1 MKRLTA
7 ILMGVCVLI
16 SCQGVVRAAD
26 STTGSD
32 SQSVISTTVPDEH
45 KVEIVGDHAYVV
57 FGEETEEDEE
67 GIEREADEEKIYPVK
82 RFSEP
87 QFQICA
93 EDGWK
98 VTKVLLNGSDVTD
111 QVKEGVITLPSVY
124 EDQILTLETEEIKS
138 DDEEPGI
145 EKPKPGTTGTD
156 QKGSGQ
162 KGTTSKDQKKGFDKV
177 KEVLSAKT
185 GDMEQP
191 LRYVLVLLFG
201 SGLIGI
207 ILMRRKISRRK

>member
-7 ILMGVCVLI
+7 ILMGVCVLL
-16 SCQGVVRAAD
+16 SCQGVARAAD
-26 STTGSD
+26 STAGSD

-57 FGEETEEDEE
+57 FGEETEEEEE
-67 GIEREADEEKIYPVK
+67 GNEREAGEEKIYPVK

-98 VTKVLLNGSDVTD
+98 VTKVLLNGNDVTD

-138 DDEEPGI
+138 ADEKPGI
-145 EKPKPGTTGTD
+145 EKPKPGTSGTD
-156 QKGSGQ
+156 Q
-162 KGTTSKDQKKGFDKV
+162 KGTTSKDQKKGFEKV
-177 KEVLSAKT
+177 KDVLSAKT
-185 GDMEQP
+185 GDMGQP
-191 LRYVLVLLFG
+191 IKYVVLLLFG

-207 ILMRRKISRRK
+207 VLMRRKIFGRK

>member
-1 MKRLTA
+1 
-7 ILMGVCVLI
+7 MGVCVLI

-26 STTGSD
+26 STAGSD
-32 SQSVISTTVPDEH
+32 SQSIISTTVPDEH
-45 KVEIVGDHAYVV
+45 KVEIVGDHAYVI

-67 GIEREADEEKIYPVK
+67 GTERQDSEEKIYPVK

-98 VTKVLLNGSDVTD
+98 VTKVLLNGTDVTD

-138 DDEEPGI
+138 ADEDPGV
-145 EKPKPGTTGTD
+145 EKPKPGTAGTDQKGTD

-191 LRYVLVLLFG
+191 IKYVVVLLFG

-207 ILMRRKISRRK
+207 VLMRRKISERK